1 MTPTR
6 SRLALTLALL
16 AGLACSAGAQPASE
30 ISLIRTN
37 QPSDAAMVRPS
48 VVRPERPVVQL
59 AILLDTSGSMN
70 GLIEQAKT
78 QLWSIVNE
86 LALTERHGVTPV
98 LEVALYEYGKSSLS
112 AEEGWVRRILPL
124 TRDLDAVSA
133 ELFQLQTNGGD
144 EYCGWVI
151 RDASRELAWNDS
163 GDSLK
168 MIVIAGN
175 EPFTQGEVDYKSSVP
190 EAIARGIIVNTIFCG
205 SAAEGISTG
214 WADGAKLGDGEYSSI
229 DHNAAVPHIDAP
241 QDDELSTLS
250 TELNTTYLAYGDEG
264 EEARMRQTMQDA
276 NAAGAAPA
284 VAAERATAKAT
295 AIYTNTRWDL
305 VDAIREGVVKLGE
318 MKDADLPAPMRDMT
332 LEQQRE
338 YVEQAAG
345 RRAEIQA
352 RIKELSA
359 ARANYLAAERA
370 KVSGATTLGEALL
383 GAIRDQAARVG
394 LEKPA
399 EEAPVESEPGAS
411 SAAAENEGG

>member
-1 MTPTR
+1 MTRTR
-6 SRLALTLALL
+6 FASTLALL

-30 ISLIRTN
+30 ISLIRTI
-37 QPSDAAMVRPS
+37 QPDDAAMVRPS
-48 VVRPERPVVQL
+48 PIRPERPVVQL
-59 AILLDTSGSMN
+59 AILLDTSGSMS

-112 AEEGWVRRILPL
+112 AEEGWVRQILPL

-151 RDASRELAWNDS
+151 QDASRELAWNDS

-205 SAAEGISTG
+205 SAEEGINTG
-214 WADGAKLGDGEYSSI
+214 WADGAKLGDGEYTSI

-241 QDDELSTLS
+241 QDDELSRLS

-264 EEARMRQTMQDA
+264 EEARMRQTAQDA

-284 VAAERATAKAT
+284 VAAERAQTKAST
-295 AIYTNTRWDL
+295 LYSNTRWDL

-318 MKDADLPAPMRDMT
+318 LKDEDLPAPMRDMSI
-332 LEQQRE
+332 EEQRE

-359 ARANYLAAERA
+359 ARANYIAAERA
-370 KVSGATTLGEALL
+370 KISGATTLGEALL
-383 GAIRDQAARVG
+383 GAIRDQASRVG

-399 EEAPVESEPGAS
+399 EEAPVESETGAS